1 MDEGQNRNGGMSG
14 GSFSSLNNPNSG
26 QSAEN
31 TPVNNAQPVGGNA
44 FGNRA
49 VGGTGFSSFSNNTQG
64 FGSNMNA
71 VGIGTSNPGMIS
83 SVPDSVDVGGGDN
96 KKRNKIFAIIAA
108 VAVLALIVGV
118 SVIAATGGNFGGG
131 GGSSSGSGGSTTNDS
146 GKKDDNSGKND
157 NNNTNNDVE
166 EIVISDETNS
176 DFVSLLVYGLGKNIP
191 IDKSDSR
198 AWYFYHLLYAGIS
211 DAIDT
216 EYIAALKKSYEEY
229 WKNNNGSEYKKYNQY
244 FSVYSVFANRNSVLT
259 VIDGL
264 EEGGKA
270 EYVNNLIDTEQY
282 SSVLGAMA
290 EVEKQYFLNNER
302 EVQFNRII
310 SYIDLTWD
318 DFAEMTNNLGTKKGN
333 GDA

>member
-26 QSAEN
+26 QPADN
-31 TPVNNAQPVGGNA
+31 TSVNNAQPVGENA

-71 VGIGTSNPGMIS
+71 IGIGTSNPGMIS
-83 SVPDSVDVGGGDN
+83 SVPDSVDVGGDN

-157 NNNTNNDVE
+157 NNTNNDVE

-176 DFVSLLVYGLGKNIP
+176 DYISLLKHGLRKNNSV
-191 IDKSDSR
+191 DESDSHT
-198 AWYFYHLLYAGIS
+198 WYFRYLIYSGIS
-211 DAIDT
+211 EPVDT
-216 EYIAALKKSYEEY
+216 DYFVTLKKSYEDY
-229 WKNNNGSEYKKYNQY
+229 WKNIDSDEFKIYNQY
-244 FSVYSVFANRNSVLT
+244 FSAYCFFADRNSVLT
-259 VIDGL
+259 TIDEL
-264 EEGGKA
+264 EENSKE
-270 EYVNNLIDTEQY
+270 EYLNNMIDAEQY
-282 SSVLGAMA
+282 SSIFNAMVEA
-290 EVEKQYFLNNER
+290 EKKYFLNDER
-302 EVQFNRII
+302 EKQLNRIMN
-310 SYIDLTWD
+310 YIDLTWD
-318 DFAEMTNNLGTKKGN
+318 KFAEITNSLKNKGSDN
-333 GDA
+333 A